1 MRLRNSMLRIA
12 GGENSNISDMAGF
25 LVRLRTG
32 PGPQSRR
39 FTRRY
44 TRSAAPARW
53 QSQIVITPPRCAV
66 PCRKAPDT
74 IPERQRLSSPRTRE
88 DTMNEATRIPPAA
101 VELGAGGEEFQ
112 NLHEFIRKA
121 RANLNQNEW
130 DYIVGAAETE
140 TTMRR
145 NRMELDEI
153 AFRPRILRNV
163 AKVDGSVDV
172 FGRKLRLP
180 VVLAPVGAL
189 ELFEPDAGASVA
201 RAAGRFG
208 AAHMLSSVSE
218 PGLEKTAQ
226 AAPDA
231 TRMFQLYVRGG
242 DASVEDCVARAIA
255 NGYTAF
261 CLTVD
266 TAHYS
271 RRERDIAKRYVRASR
286 VRATG
291 GDFQKGL
298 EWRTVKLIK
307 DKFKLPLVIKGI
319 ATAEDTAIAIDHGV
333 DWIYVSNHGGR
344 QLDHGRGSMHV
355 LPEIVDAVAGR
366 DKIMVDGSICRGTD
380 IVKAIASGAD
390 LVGIGRLQCW
400 ALAAAGEAGIVRML
414 ELLEDEVIR
423 CLGLLGVTN
432 LAELDKSYLHAA
444 TATNLPSVFS
454 AYPLLDIEPYRY

>member
-1 MRLRNSMLRIA
+1 
-12 GGENSNISDMAGF
+12 
-25 LVRLRTG
+25 
-32 PGPQSRR
+32 
-39 FTRRY
+39 
-44 TRSAAPARW
+44 
-53 QSQIVITPPRCAV
+53 
-66 PCRKAPDT
+66 
-74 IPERQRLSSPRTRE
+74 
-88 DTMNEATRIPPAA
+88 MNEASRIPPAA
-101 VELGAGGEEFQ
+101 LELGAGSEEFQ
-112 NLHEFIRKA
+112 NLHELIRKA
-121 RANLNQNEW
+121 RSNLNQNSW

-140 TTMRR
+140 TTLRR
-145 NRMELDEI
+145 NRMALDEI
-153 AFRPRILRNV
+153 AFRPRVLRNV
-163 AKVDGSVDV
+163 AKVDASVEL

-189 ELFEPDAGASVA
+189 ELFDPGAAASVS
-201 RAAGRFG
+201 RAAASFG

-218 PGLEKTAQ
+218 PGLEKTAA

-231 TRMFQLYVRGG
+231 LRMYQLYVRGG
-242 DASVEDCVARAIA
+242 DAFVEDCAARAVA
-255 NGYTAF
+255 NGYAAF

-307 DKFKLPLVIKGI
+307 NKFKLPLVIKGI
-319 ATAEDTAIAIDHGV
+319 ATTEDAAIALDHGV

-344 QLDHGRGSMHV
+344 QLDHGRGAMHV

-366 DKIMVDGSICRGTD
+366 AKIMVDGSFCRGSD
-380 IVKAIASGAD
+380 IVKAIALGAD
-390 LVGIGRLQCW
+390 LVGLGRLQCW
-400 ALAAAGEAGIVRML
+400 ALAAAGENGVLRML

-432 LAELDKSYLHAA
+432 FAELSKSYLHPA
-444 TATNLPSVFS
+444 TPTNLPGVFS
-454 AYPLLDIEPYRY
+454 AFPLLEIEPYRY